1 MTVAGAQMRP
11 RRPEPGRPASHTSP
25 VGLWIGT
32 LIALFLLIAP
42 GAIVARITQLTWP
55 VAIAVGPALTYGVVA
70 LAIIPFGALGI
81 PWNGWT
87 ALIALAAVCLV
98 MTSLQP
104 LLARYRDGQAETRGI
119 AGWPALTVAA
129 GVLLGALLI
138 MWAAY
143 RGLTHWQSIPSTW
156 DAVWHANEVRFIL
169 DTGQASSTHMGEL
182 RNVETHQPLYYP
194 SVFHALTAVFCQLTG
209 AAPTTGYTLSSVAAS
224 VWLFPSSA
232 AMLTWVLLRPITP
245 ASSASGS
252 ELSASSASP
261 ASSASGSELSA
272 SSAEWRAAG
281 AAATSATMS
290 ASFTSVPYVE
300 FGVAAMPNLAA
311 YGVAIP
317 TFFLITSTLRHR
329 DRIPTAVLALVGV
342 LSVHLSGG
350 FIVILFLLA
359 WWLFDAR
366 QHPVRG
372 RLADALILAV
382 VAVPT
387 ALILAPQFI
396 GVAHQADII
405 AGHAF
410 PSFKSVK
417 QGVIDALLL
426 HTRHLNDFP
435 TQYGLI
441 VLSAIGMAIL
451 LYKRIWWP
459 PVLWLVLTVAT
470 IYSGAPFHNLF
481 GAVIEEF
488 SQFFYNDPRR
498 LSAVVTMLVTPMAG
512 IAVFAM
518 VLAVVALLTRSA
530 RLTKRFAR
538 LPPAVWVSATVVLV
552 VLTTVL
558 TARHYLYRHLV
569 LFGDKYDS
577 VIINQKDLD
586 AMAYLATL
594 PGARHTLIGDSN
606 VDGTAWMYA
615 VADLHPLWT
624 HYDYPQQTGPGYYR
638 YIFWAHADVDTDP
651 RVAEAVRALNIRY
664 ILTSVP
670 TVRGFKVPDG
680 LVSIDQSKSWA
691 KIYDNGGAWIYE
703 WRGAPTTPKT

>member
-1 MTVAGAQMRP
+1 
-11 RRPEPGRPASHTSP
+11 
-25 VGLWIGT
+25 VGLWFGT
-32 LIALFLLIAP
+32 LTALFLLVAP
-42 GAIVARITQLTWP
+42 GTIVARIAQQTWP
-55 VAIAVGPALTYGVVA
+55 VAVAVGPALTYGVVA

-81 PWNGWT
+81 PWDGWT
-87 ALIALAAVCLV
+87 ALATLIAVCLLAIG
-98 MTSLQP
+98 LQV
-104 LLARYRDGQAETRGI
+104 LLARYRDTEAETRGI
-119 AGWPALTVAA
+119 AGLPALIVAA
-129 GVLLGALLI
+129 GVLLGGLLI

-143 RGLTHWQSIPSTW
+143 RGIVHWQSIPSTW

-232 AMLTWVLLRPITP
+232 AILTWFLLKPRI
-245 ASSASGS
+245 S
-252 ELSASSASP
+252 E
-261 ASSASGSELSA
+261 
-272 SSAEWRAAG
+272 WHAAG
-281 AAATSATMS
+281 AAATAAALS

-311 YGVAIP
+311 YGVAAP
-317 TFFLITSTLRHR
+317 TFVLITSTLRHR
-329 DRIPTAVLALVGV
+329 DRIPLAVLALVGIF
-342 LSVHLSGG
+342 SVHLTGG
-350 FIVILFLLA
+350 FVVVLFLLA
-359 WWLFDAR
+359 WWLCDSLW
-366 QHPVRG
+366 HPVRG
-372 RLADALILAV
+372 RLADLSILAV
-382 VAVPT
+382 IAVPT

-396 GVAHQADII
+396 GVLHQADII

-435 TQYGLI
+435 TQYGLDALAA
-441 VLSAIGMAIL
+441 VGMAIV

-459 PVLWLVLTVAT
+459 PAVWLVLTVAT
-470 IYSGAPFHNLF
+470 IYSGAPFHNLA
-481 GAVIEEF
+481 GTAIEKF

-498 LSAVVTMLVTPMAG
+498 LTAVVTMVVTPMAG
-512 IAVFAM
+512 ITVFG
-518 VLAVVALLTRSA
+518 AVVVVVATAKRLIGRSERSERQPRAL
-530 RLTKRFAR
+530 
-538 LPPAVWVSATVVLV
+538 WVSATAVLL
-552 VLTTVL
+552 VLTTVF
-558 TARHYLYRHLV
+558 TARHYFYRHLV

-577 VIINQKDLD
+577 VIIDQRDLD
-586 AMAYLATL
+586 AFAHLATL
-594 PGARHTLIGDSN
+594 PGARDTVIGNSN

-615 VADLHPLWT
+615 VAGLHPLWT

-638 YIFWAHADVDTDP
+638 YIFWAFADVDNDP
-651 RVAEAVRALNIRY
+651 RVPEALRALNIRY
-664 ILTSVP
+664 ILTSAP

-680 LVSIDQSKSWA
+680 LLSIDQSKSWA

>member
-1 MTVAGAQMRP
+1 
-11 RRPEPGRPASHTSP
+11 
-25 VGLWIGT
+25 VGLWFGT

-42 GAIVARITQLTWP
+42 GTIVARITQLTWP

-87 ALIALAAVCLV
+87 ALAALAAVCLV
-98 MTSLQP
+98 ATGLQV
-104 LLARYRDGQAETRGI
+104 LLARYRDTDAEARGI
-119 AGWPALTVAA
+119 GGWPALTVAA

-143 RGLTHWQSIPSTW
+143 RGITHWQSIPSTW
-156 DAVWHANEVRFIL
+156 DAVWHANEVRFML

-182 RNVETHQPLYYP
+182 RNVETHQALYYP

-224 VWLFPSSA
+224 AWLFPTSA
-232 AMLTWVLLRPITP
+232 AMLTWHLLRPRT
-245 ASSASGS
+245 S
-252 ELSASSASP
+252 
-261 ASSASGSELSA
+261 
-272 SSAEWRAAG
+272 EWRTAG
-281 AAATSATMS
+281 ASATAAALS

-317 TFFLITSTLRHR
+317 TFVLIISTLRHR
-329 DRIPTAVLALVGV
+329 DLIPAAVLALVGV
-342 LSVHLSGG
+342 LSVHLTGG

-359 WWLFDAR
+359 WWLLDALW
-366 QHPVRG
+366 HPVRG
-372 RLADALILAV
+372 RLADVVTLAA

-387 ALILAPQFI
+387 VLILAPQFI
-396 GVAHQADII
+396 GVLRQADII

-435 TQYGLI
+435 TQYGL
-441 VLSAIGMAIL
+441 VALAAIGMGIL

-459 PVLWLVLTVAT
+459 PAVWLVLTVAI
-470 IYSGAPFHNLF
+470 IYSGAPFRNPV
-481 GAVIEEF
+481 GRAIEEF

-498 LSAVVTMLVTPMAG
+498 LTAVVTMLVTPMAG
-512 IAVFAM
+512 IALFAAVM
-518 VLAVVALLTRSA
+518 LLAAGA
-530 RLTKRFAR
+530 KRVTDRFKQ
-538 LPPAVWVSATVVLV
+538 LPAPFWVSTTAVLLLVATVLIG
-552 VLTTVL
+552 
-558 TARHYLYRHLV
+558 RHYLYRHLV

-577 VIINQKDLD
+577 VIIGQRDLL
-586 AMAYLATL
+586 AMAYLAKL
-594 PGARHTLIGDSN
+594 PGAHDTLIGDSN
-606 VDGTAWMYA
+606 IDGTAWMYA

-624 HYDYPQQTGPGYYR
+624 HYDFPQQTGPGYYR
-638 YIFWAHADVDTDP
+638 YIFWISARKGDSDP
-651 RVAEAVRALNIRY
+651 KVVEAIKALNIRY
-664 ILTSVP
+664 ILTSTP
-670 TVRGFKVPDG
+670 NVRGFATPDG
-680 LVSIDQSKSWA
+680 LVSLEKSKSWA
-691 KIYDNGGAWIYE
+691 LIYDNGGAKIYE
-703 WRGAPTTPKT
+703 WRGNTAATPRP